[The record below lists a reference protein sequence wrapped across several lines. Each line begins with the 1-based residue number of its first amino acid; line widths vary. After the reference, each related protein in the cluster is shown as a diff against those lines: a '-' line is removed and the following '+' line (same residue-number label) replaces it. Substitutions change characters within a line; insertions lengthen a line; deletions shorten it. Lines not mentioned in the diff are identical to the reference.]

1 MIAALEALVGV
12 VPKGEDVCNFVVKI
26 FNLEANMEQ
35 IQESLMEELVQIC
48 KDNKDLYFEV
58 IVLRIAMSSKIG
70 YDCLVGETTYLAALI
85 DVKPDKKVKLL
96 VDVKDIL
103 TKFEDVMP
111 AELLKH
117 LAPSPFSRSKRFSAV
132 WFFGALRIKRWLW
145 LPISFL
151 RLFHRLVRSVLAAEE
166 ALQARKQICGSN
178 CKGVDASWG
187 SEQDGWAGFLM
198 IDWEVLRVPDNG
210 VLSIE
215 LGAHVKYLEK
225 TWKHLAMHFGGINS
239 RPGFVVLKTPVRT
252 NLNLMNQV
260 LDLVAKQKISK
271 VEITLVTIDI
281 RALKIV
287 GRNHEIRE
295 RIVALE
301 ALVGVVPEGEDVCN
315 LIAKI
320 FKLEAYMEQFKSLQL
335 RNWF

>member
-1 MIAALEALVGV
+1 MNQVLDLVV
-12 VPKGEDVCNFVVKI
+12 MQKI
-26 FNLEANMEQ
+26 FK
-35 IQESLMEELVQIC
+35 IC
-48 KDNKDLYFEV
+48 KDNKDLCFEV
-58 IVLRIAMSSKIG
+58 VVLRIAMFSKIG
-70 YDCLVGETTYLAALI
+70 YDCSVGETTYLVALI

-117 LAPSPFSRSKRFSAV
+117 LPPRPFSRSKRFSAV
-132 WFFGALRIKRWLW
+132 WFFAALRIKRWLW

-166 ALQARKQICGSN
+166 ALQARKQIFGLN

-198 IDWEVLRVPDNG
+198 IDWEEPGLGQAQGCELMFGMVP
-210 VLSIE
+210 
-215 LGAHVKYLEK
+215 KQ
-225 TWKHLAMHFGGINS
+225 
-239 RPGFVVLKTPVRT
+239 
-252 NLNLMNQV
+252 MNQV

-271 VEITLVTIDI
+271 VEITLVTIGI
-281 RALKIV
+281 KALKIA

-295 RIVALE
+295 RIAALE
-301 ALVGVVPEGEDVCN
+301 ALVGVAPEGEDVCN

-320 FKLEAYMEQFKSLQL
+320 FKLEANMEQIQESPMEELV
-335 RNWF
+335 